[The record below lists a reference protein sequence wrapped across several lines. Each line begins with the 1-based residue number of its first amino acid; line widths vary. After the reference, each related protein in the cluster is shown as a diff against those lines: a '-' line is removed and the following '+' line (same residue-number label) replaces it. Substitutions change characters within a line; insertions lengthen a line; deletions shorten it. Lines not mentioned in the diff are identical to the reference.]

1 MLWKKGSLDGGR
13 RGERKKVVLLRFF
26 WQGKTF
32 VLFQIGG
39 VLRFVIP
46 AGVSVPA
53 VCLPGP
59 LLFGF
64 SAVLGGEGRCSGA
77 LGWHCCAACT
87 GAARPAVRFSV
98 MADGGDLAQQQVG
111 NSAFSWRKLSKH
123 NRIMES

>member
-59 LLFGF
+59 LLFGLALCWEERGGAVGRWAG
-64 SAVLGGEGRCSGA
+64 SAVLPAG
-77 LGWHCCAACT
+77 CA
-87 GAARPAVRFSV
+87 
-98 MADGGDLAQQQVG
+98 
-111 NSAFSWRKLSKH
+111 
-123 NRIMES
+123 

>member
-26 WQGKTF
+26 WQGKIF

-77 LGWHCCAACT
+77 LGWQCCAACRLCLSGT
-87 GAARPAVRFSV
+87 ASSGAERGLLGISCV
-98 MADGGDLAQQQVG
+98 
-111 NSAFSWRKLSKH
+111 
-123 NRIMES
+123 